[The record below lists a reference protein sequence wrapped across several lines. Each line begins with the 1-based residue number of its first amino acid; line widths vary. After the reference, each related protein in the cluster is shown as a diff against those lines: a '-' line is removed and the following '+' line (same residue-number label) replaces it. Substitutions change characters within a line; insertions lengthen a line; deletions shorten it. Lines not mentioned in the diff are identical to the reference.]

1 MPNLNKVTLM
11 GHLGKDP
18 EVKSLNN
25 GTTVAT
31 FSIAITERYKDNKT
45 TTWLD
50 IVFYGKTAETI
61 GKYLH
66 KGDPIYIEG
75 KINNRSW
82 EDNNGQKHYKTE
94 IIGNSF
100 IFLASNKNKSTYVPG
115 DAGSDVPF

>member
-1 MPNLNKVTLM
+1 MNLNKVTLM

-18 EVKSLNN
+18 KAKTLTN

-50 IVFYGKTAETI
+50 VVFYGKTAETI

-66 KGDPIYIEG
+66 KGDPIYVEG
-75 KINNRSW
+75 RINNRSW
-82 EDNNGQKHYKTE
+82 EDSEGKKHYKTE
-94 IIGNSF
+94 IVGSSF
-100 IFLASNKNKSTYVPG
+100 IFLAKSNKSTYTPE